1 MEDLSPLD
9 AGFLE
14 AEDGDEHASLAIASV
29 TIAAGPVPPQEELV
43 EAIASRLR
51 YVPRY
56 RQRIRRTPLNLGPPV
71 WVDDHA
77 FDLSYHVRRTALPAP
92 GDEQALCRLVAR
104 IMSQRLDHDRPLWEC
119 WVIEGLAGGEWA
131 VLLKVHHC
139 MIDGIAGIQLLGLI
153 FDAAL
158 DPGDETASDTGW
170 DPEPEP
176 STSGLLLRSI
186 GAILRSPAAQWRLL
200 NQGLRSP
207 VTLAQSIYATSRGI
221 ATFLGSLTPVAKS
234 SLTGPIG
241 RPRRYSVARAR
252 RSDLIEVAHRYGV
265 TVNDVVLAAIGG
277 GFRTLLLHRGERP
290 DAESVR
296 ALVPVSVRRGNRSLD
311 NRISMMLPMLPVDVA
326 DPVQRLERVH
336 EHLMTLKAS
345 NEIQAGLAVT
355 TLARYEPFIPVS
367 WAVRLVARL
376 PQRQVVAVTT
386 NVPGPREPLSI
397 LGRPIRQIL
406 PYVPIALRIRT
417 GVAVMTYQDQVTVG
431 VTADFDSGPEVD
443 LLAEAIAASITEL
456 VEGTRSSK
464 SSRSRKSSKSSKSGT
479 SQRPSHRAATP
490 QTSVRGKPRA
500 GAGGKP
506 AAGRDRRASR

>member
-1 MEDLSPLD
+1 MEELSPLD

-29 TIAAGPVPPQEELV
+29 AIAAGPAPPQDELL

-51 YVPRY
+51 FIPRY
-56 RQRIRRTPLNLGPPV
+56 RQRIRRMPLNLGPPV

-92 GDEQALCRLVAR
+92 GDERALCRLVAR

-119 WVIEGLAGGEWA
+119 WVIEGLSEGEWA

-139 MIDGIAGIQLLGLI
+139 MVDGLAGTRLLGLI
-153 FDAAL
+153 FDAAN
-158 DPGDETASDTGW
+158 DAGDAPPEPDAGW

-176 STSGLLLRSI
+176 STADLFLRSL
-186 GAILRSPAAQWRLL
+186 GAILRSPAAQWRLF

-207 VTLAQSIYATSRGI
+207 MMLARSAYATSRGMV
-221 ATFLGSLTPVAKS
+221 AFLRSLTPVAQS

-241 RPRRYSVARAR
+241 RPRRYGFARAR
-252 RSDLIEVAHRYGV
+252 LPELVEVAHRHGV

-296 ALVPVSVRRGNRSLD
+296 ALVPVSVRRGDRSLD
-311 NRISMMLPMLPVDVA
+311 NRISMMLPLLPVDVA
-326 DPVQRLERVH
+326 DPVQRLRRVH
-336 EHLMTLKAS
+336 DHLVDLKAS
-345 NEIQAGLAVT
+345 NEVQAGLAVT

-386 NVPGPREPLSI
+386 NVPGPRGPLSI

-431 VTADFDSGPEVD
+431 VTADYDSGPEVD
-443 LLAEAIAASITEL
+443 LLAGAIAASLAEL
-456 VEGTRSSK
+456 V
-464 SSRSRKSSKSSKSGT
+464 
-479 SQRPSHRAATP
+479 AATEP
-490 QTSVRGKPRA
+490 AKRA
-500 GAGGKP
+500 TPAKRAKP
-506 AAGRDRRASR
+506 AKRATPAKRAKRATSAAPTKRAESRQPAARAVR